1 MKVIIVEDEEP
12 VALLIEGLIG
22 QYAKE
27 HGENIAVQIYS
38 RSIPFLEEYNFTAD
52 LVLFDIQMDAMTGME
67 AAKLLRKKDTDVLI
81 AFITSLSRY
90 AIEGYSVS
98 AIDYIVKPVAK
109 EQLFS
114 LLGRAERLLL
124 KRKSES
130 EDILLNSRGAKV
142 RVSISSIIYIEV
154 ARHLVT
160 FHTADGAFESW
171 GSIAE
176 LEQRLPGGKFSR
188 CNACYLA
195 ALRHV
200 SAVEGEYALLDTGE
214 QLKISRQR
222 RKEFLADFTNYLGMK
237 NV

>member
-1 MKVIIVEDEEP
+1 MKVIIVEDELP
-12 VALLIEGLIG
+12 VARQIEGLIG

-27 HGENIAVQIYS
+27 HGEDIAVQIYS

-52 LVLFDIQMDAMTGME
+52 LILFDIQMDAMTGME
-67 AAKLLRKKDTDVLI
+67 AAKQLRKKDTDVLI

-98 AIDYIVKPVAK
+98 AIDYIVKPAAK
-109 EQLFS
+109 AQLFS
-114 LLGRAERLLL
+114 LLDRAKRILL
-124 KRKSES
+124 KRASES
-130 EDILLNSRGAKV
+130 EELLLNSRGTKV
-142 RVSISSIIYIEV
+142 KVSISSIIYIEV

-160 FHTADGAFESW
+160 FHTADGELESW

-176 LEQRLPGGKFSR
+176 LEQRLPRGKFSR

-200 SAVEGEYALLDTGE
+200 AAVDGEYVRMDTGE

-222 RKEFLADFTNYLGMK
+222 RKDFLADFTNYLGMK